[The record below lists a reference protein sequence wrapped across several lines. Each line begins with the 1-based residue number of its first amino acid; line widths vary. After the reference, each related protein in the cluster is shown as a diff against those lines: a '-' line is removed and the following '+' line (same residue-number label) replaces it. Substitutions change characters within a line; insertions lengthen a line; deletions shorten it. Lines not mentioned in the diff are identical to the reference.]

1 MAKIDD
7 LLSNYARQVAM
18 PWDRKLAGPQRVWF
32 AVYDKADERR
42 LRARIGDFE
51 LRTKE
56 AGHSWV
62 LHDFSDTFAIW
73 MAGRKYRDSY
83 FENPEHLE
91 SALVSFRELVV
102 QQLQAVLTQPTVDHD
117 TLVAVQGIACLFG
130 FVRVSDVVNAVEAS
144 IRGRLLVFFP
154 GEYANNNYRLLDA
167 RDGWN
172 YLAIPITPY
181 QGASLE

>member
-1 MAKIDD
+1 VAKIDD
-7 LLSNYARQVAM
+7 LLNNYTRQAAM
-18 PWDRKLAGPQRVWF
+18 PWDGKLAGAQRVWF
-32 AVYDKADERR
+32 AVYEKTDERR
-42 LRARIGDFE
+42 LRARVTDFE

-56 AGHSWV
+56 AGHGWV
-62 LHDFSDTFAIW
+62 LHDFSDAFAHW
-73 MAGRKYRDSY
+73 MAGRKYQESY

-91 SALVSFRELVV
+91 SALVNFRDAVV
-102 QQLQAVLTQPTVDHD
+102 QQLHAILTQESVDQDTV
-117 TLVAVQGIACLFG
+117 VAVQGIACLFG

>member
-7 LLSNYARQVAM
+7 LLHNYARQVAL
-18 PWDRKLAGPQRVWF
+18 PWERKIAGAQRAWF
-32 AVYDKADERR
+32 AVYDKSDERR
-42 LRARIGDFE
+42 VRARAGDFE

-56 AGHSWV
+56 AGHGWV
-62 LHDFSDTFAIW
+62 PHDFSDAFAQW
-73 MAGRKYRDSY
+73 LAGRKYRDSY
-83 FENPEHLE
+83 FENPELLE
-91 SALVSFRELVV
+91 AALGNFRETVV
-102 QQLQAVLTQPTVDHD
+102 QQLQVVLTQDSVNEDTV
-117 TLVAVQGIACLFG
+117 VAVQGIACLFG
-130 FVRVSDVVNAVEAS
+130 FVRVSDVVNTVEGS